1 MADTLNAS
9 QHGLELVD
17 QARRKKGWTKFVTA
31 EWWVTANTSQATLKR
46 FWKSAR
52 IDRQAFI
59 GICEAVGVDYKRVV
73 DLEEELPKSPPP
85 EPLYIEQPLIAS
97 RCLETLEQPGS
108 LLRIKALRQMGKT
121 LLLNRILTQVKQ
133 QECRVVS
140 LSLKLAAR
148 RLFTDLDKFL
158 QWFCRIVSRELN
170 LSCMLDQY
178 WEEEFGSKTNCTTY
192 FEEYLLPADRSP
204 LVLALDDV
212 DLVFP
217 YQEISEDFF
226 GLLRFWHERAKSRH
240 QWKQLRLVVAY
251 STEVYIPLN
260 INQSPFNVGVR
271 VEVPE
276 FSLKQTEQF
285 ARLHQLNLTS
295 EQSQQ
300 LIQMVG
306 GHPHLL
312 EMAFTHLKN
321 YSYTTLSQLLELAPT
336 NAGIYSIHLLEY
348 LVELKQEPTLL
359 EAFYKVIKSTKPVQI
374 EPIQAYKL
382 NRMGLIQLLDNDRAK
397 PRCQLYRKYF
407 STYLDDRNS

>member
-1 MADTLNAS
+1 MADSLNAS
-9 QHGLELVD
+9 KRGLELVD

-31 EWWVTANTSQATLKR
+31 EWWVTAKTSQATLKR
-46 FWKSAR
+46 FWGGKR

-59 GICEAVGVDYKRVV
+59 GICEAVGVNSKRVV
-73 DLEEELPKSPPP
+73 DSQEQQPTPPP
-85 EPLYIEQPLIAS
+85 EPYIERPLLTS
-97 RCLETLEQPGS
+97 SCLETLKQPGS

-121 LLLNRILTQVKQ
+121 ILLNRTLAQVQ
-133 QECRVVS
+133 QQGYRVVN
-140 LSLKLAAR
+140 LSLKLAERSA
-148 RLFTDLDKFL
+148 FKDLDKL
-158 QWFCRIVSRELN
+158 LRWFCHLVSRELH
-170 LSCMLDQY
+170 LPYELDKY

-192 FEEYLLPADRSP
+192 LEEYVLPQDSSP
-204 LVLALDDV
+204 LVLAFDDV

-217 YQEISEDFF
+217 HQKISEDFF
-226 GLLRFWHERAKSRH
+226 GLLRFWHERAKSREL
-240 QWKQLRLVVAY
+240 WKQLRLAVAY

-295 EQSQQ
+295 EQNQQ

-321 YSYTTLSQLLELAPT
+321 YSNTTLSQLLELAPT
-336 NAGIYSIHLLEY
+336 GAGIYSIHLLEY
-348 LVELKQEPTLL
+348 LVELKQEPTLI
-359 EAFYKVIKSTKPVQI
+359 EAFYKVLKSTKPVKI
-374 EPIQAYKL
+374 EPEQAYKL
-382 NRMGLIQLLDNDRAK
+382 NRMGLIELLDNDRAI

-407 STYLDDRNS
+407 STYLDGRNS